1 MPDLSVNYPTQP
13 KGMSLGEIMNLASG
27 VQNYQQA
34 QQMNPLALR
43 QKQAETALAEQTL
56 KPKVQQEETAA
67 EKGQFELKAKKA
79 EKSREIIGALASSE
93 AFQSGDRQKM
103 LKELA
108 STQQELI
115 RSGAEPHE
123 ALLAISAVT
132 NHVMSEDPQSARA
145 FLDNTV
151 RQGLGATGQ
160 QNLQSG
166 DIQTINGV
174 QYKYNRATNK
184 LMPIGE
190 GNTQLQT
197 NQPAQAPK
205 GNELFREDMPIRPGA
220 VMQLNTMQQDRY
232 KEGEKLFAD
241 STNQMNQAN
250 EMTQSIRKI
259 EETIGSAAGS
269 KPGQLVR
276 DAMKGIMGD
285 AQLET
290 LTKNLEDLYVRNIG
304 VLGGDTDAAR
314 ESIKKISGGPDM
326 TVAAL
331 QGIIDRV
338 KASTLSL
345 KKFNLGFDKYAKNTS
360 TENANIHARQFRNAW
375 VQNSDPLV
383 FMAQSINASNKSAAE
398 KEMMRQKILKDLTD
412 QEITELGEKAANI
425 KLLEA
430 GQRIKEK

>member
-1 MPDLSVNYPTQP
+1 MADFFTNYPAAQKPMT
-13 KGMSLGEIMNLASG
+13 LGEMLNMASG
-27 VQNYQQA
+27 VQQYQQA

-43 QKQAETALAEQTL
+43 QKQAETTLAEETL
-56 KPKVQQEETAA
+56 KPKIQQQKTIT
-67 EKGQFELKAKKA
+67 EKGQFELESQKAD
-79 EKSREIIGALASSE
+79 KSDAILGALAQSE
-93 AFQSGDRQKM
+93 AFQSGDRNKM
-103 LKELA
+103 LIEISDVQKKLERA
-108 STQQELI
+108 
-115 RSGAEPHE
+115 GYKPHE
-123 ALLAISAVT
+123 ALLAVSALT
-132 NHVMSEDPQSARA
+132 GKVMQDPQSAKP
-145 FLDNTV
+145 FLDNVV
-151 RQGLGATGQ
+151 RQGIGAAGQ
-160 QNLQSG
+160 QTLQNG
-166 DIQTINGV
+166 QIVTVNGV
-174 QYKYNRATNK
+174 QLKYNSANNQF
-184 LMPIGE
+184 MPIGE
-190 GNTQLQT
+190 GNTPLQA

-398 KEMMRQKILKDLTD
+398 KEIMRQKILKDLTD

>member
-1 MPDLSVNYPTQP
+1 MADFYTNYPAAQKPMT
-13 KGMSLGEIMNLASG
+13 LGEMLNMASG
-27 VQNYQQA
+27 VQSYQQA
-34 QQMNPLALR
+34 QQLNPLALR
-43 QKQAETALAEQTL
+43 QKQAETTLAEETL
-56 KPKVQQEETAA
+56 KPKIQQEQTAA
-67 EKGQFELKAKKA
+67 EKGQFELASKKA
-79 EKSREIIGALASSE
+79 DKSREILGALAQSE
-93 AFQSGDRQKM
+93 AFQSGDRNKM
-103 LKELA
+103 LVEIADTQKEL
-108 STQQELI
+108 E
-115 RSGAEPHE
+115 RSGAKPHE
-123 ALLAISAVT
+123 ALLAVSALIGK
-132 NHVMSEDPQSARA
+132 VMQDPQSAKP
-145 FLDNTV
+145 FLDNAV
-151 RQGLGATGQ
+151 RQGIGAAGQ
-160 QNLQSG
+160 QTLQNG
-166 DIQTINGV
+166 QIVTVNGV
-174 QYKYNRATNK
+174 QLKYNSANNQF
-184 LMPIGE
+184 MPIGE
-190 GNTQLQT
+190 GNTQLQP

-259 EETIGSAAGS
+259 DETIGSAAGS